1 MLDLEPIKK
10 KLALKAAETHSVTYW
25 NGTHM
30 ASRTDIDHA
39 DIAAMVK
46 ELEALRLRAE
56 GEMRR
61 MWALVDAAVAHR
73 EALKDNPRPEDL
85 ALWDK
90 LGA

>member
-10 KLALKAAETHSVTYW
+10 KLAARASDPLVTYW
-25 NGTHM
+25 DSTRL
-30 ASRTDIDHA
+30 ASQTDIDHA
-39 DIAAMVK
+39 DIAEMVK

-61 MWALVDAAVAHR
+61 MWALVDAATAHR

-85 ALWDK
+85 ALWEV

>member
-10 KLALKAAETHSVTYW
+10 KLAFRASEPRIVTVFRK
-25 NGTHM
+25 TQPE
-30 ASRTDIDHA
+30 DIDHA

-90 LGA
+90 LDA